1 MAIHPTVRP
10 ATVSPASP
18 AQESARLMMKL
29 LDQPKTI
36 DRPFDDDDDTLP
48 ADGVL
53 DRTELPI
60 AQFDMIDKL
69 VLSDGRVTESEMA
82 KAIGRL
88 DAPTQEQVL
97 ARTKQAQE
105 QGRGLG
111 KRFGAAFGSF
121 AVGGLALVGG
131 LVLGGPVGLVAAGLG
146 GLGIAGGFGLALKT
160 LFDGGKASLAL
171 FKDLEKAFS
180 QLQ

>member
-1 MAIHPTVRP
+1 MAIHSAARI
-10 ATVSPASP
+10 ATAST
-18 AQESARLMMKL
+18 AQESARLLMKL

-36 DRPFDDDDDTLP
+36 DRPFEDEDDTIP

-53 DRTELPI
+53 DRTELPV
-60 AQFDMIDKL
+60 AKFDMIDKL
-69 VLSDGRVTESEMA
+69 ELSNGRVTETELA
-82 KAIGRL
+82 RAIARL
-88 DAPTQEQVL
+88 DAPTQDQL
-97 ARTKQAQE
+97 LTRTKQAQE
-105 QGRGLG
+105 QGKGLG

-146 GLGIAGGFGLALKT
+146 GLGIAGGFGLAIKT
-160 LFDGGKASLAL
+160 MVEGGKAGQAF
-171 FKDLEKAFS
+171 FKDLDKAFS